1 MRLTLRRLKII
12 TTKLLLIVG
21 PTAVGKTDLSLK
33 IAKKFNG
40 EIISGDSMQIY
51 RNLDIGTAK
60 VSMNERKIIKHYL
73 IDICNIDQSYSVAD
87 FIDQCQLTI
96 DLIKQKRKLPM
107 IVGGTGFYL
116 QALLDDFHLGGIQSA
131 GKAELRKKWE
141 AFAQTHGENALWQ
154 QLNKIDPLAAKKIP
168 PANQRRII
176 RALEVQQLTNKL
188 FSAQHDFKQ
197 SNFDP
202 LVLGLNLDRQ
212 ALYQRINRRVDLMF
226 QQGLLTEARWLYNQG
241 PNLPAGK
248 GIGYK
253 ELFPYFAGQ
262 TTLTAAKELIKKN
275 SRHYAKRQLTWFRNK
290 MTVTWLDPTVTR
302 FEEQAFNKIE
312 EWLQKG

>member
-1 MRLTLRRLKII
+1 M

-33 IAKKFNG
+33 IAQKFNG

-60 VSMNERKIIKHYL
+60 VSMTERKIIKHYL
-73 IDICNIDQSYSVAD
+73 IDICQVDQSYSVAD
-87 FIDQCQLTI
+87 FIDQCQFII
-96 DLIKQKRKLPM
+96 DLIKQKHKLPM

-116 QALLDDFHLGGIQSA
+116 QALLDNFHLGGIQST
-131 GKAELRKKWE
+131 GKVELRRKWE
-141 AFAQTHGENALWQ
+141 AFAQAEGKDALWQ
-154 QLNKIDPLAAKKIP
+154 KLNKIDPLAAKKIP

-188 FSAQHDFKQ
+188 FSAQHDFRQ

-202 LVLGLNLDRQ
+202 LILGLNFDRQ
-212 ALYQRINRRVDLMF
+212 LLYQRINQRVDLMF
-226 QQGLLTEARWLYNQG
+226 QQGLLAEARWLYDQG
-241 PNLPAGK
+241 PGLPAGK

-262 TTLTAAKELIKKN
+262 TTLADAKELIKKN

-290 MTVTWLDPTVTR
+290 MKVTWLDPTDTD
-302 FEEQAFNKIE
+302 FEKQAFDKIDK
-312 EWLQKG
+312 WLQKG